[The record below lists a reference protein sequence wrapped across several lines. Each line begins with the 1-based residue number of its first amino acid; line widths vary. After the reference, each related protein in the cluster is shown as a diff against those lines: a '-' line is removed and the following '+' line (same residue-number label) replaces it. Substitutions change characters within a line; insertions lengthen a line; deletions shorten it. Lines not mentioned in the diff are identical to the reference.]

1 MRSALRCSLLCA
13 LLLPLP
19 LMAAEPLSNAGM
31 AKSYVPGTTPCLTQ
45 KGKNKKGC
53 DPSATRAATDKAV
66 RDAHQQGTN
75 LPLNNP
81 QLTNPDLQSVPRELP
96 PPPPRDIP
104 QPLMDQMIHPVA
116 PAPAPAP

>member
-1 MRSALRCSLLCA
+1 MRLALLCA

-31 AKSYVPGTTPCLTQ
+31 AKTYVPGTTPCLTQ

-53 DPSATRAATDKAV
+53 DPSATRAVTDKAV
-66 RDAHQQGTN
+66 RDAQQQGVN
-75 LPLNNP
+75 LPLTNP
-81 QLTNPDLQSVPRELP
+81 QLNNPDIQPVPHELP
-96 PPPPRDIP
+96 PPPPREIP

-116 PAPAPAP
+116 PAPTPAP